1 LVSRDDAGRTY
12 TAKLDGEDPSTVAG
26 RLTKKLRDA
35 LAGKKDKDA
44 PSGFR
49 GPLNY
54 GPTGIY
60 WRGRPFVTWAEA
72 TGIRAFK
79 RFCSAF
85 AQKFVGER
93 IAIQPLRVTQG
104 LPRPGLRQKSAFAQ
118 PINYSGSGTAIPEEC
133 KISQKSQVAPVQ
145 IAPHPGAHQWWL
157 QQFRPQT
164 TYSPSSVSNQSGIN
178 NIYKADETDSS
189 QIPHTHIVRPS
200 AAFQF

>member
-60 WRGRPFVTWAEA
+60 
-72 TGIRAFK
+72 
-79 RFCSAF
+79 
-85 AQKFVGER
+85 
-93 IAIQPLRVTQG
+93 
-104 LPRPGLRQKSAFAQ
+104 
-118 PINYSGSGTAIPEEC
+118 
-133 KISQKSQVAPVQ
+133 
-145 IAPHPGAHQWWL
+145 
-157 QQFRPQT
+157 
-164 TYSPSSVSNQSGIN
+164 
-178 NIYKADETDSS
+178 
-189 QIPHTHIVRPS
+189 
-200 AAFQF
+200 